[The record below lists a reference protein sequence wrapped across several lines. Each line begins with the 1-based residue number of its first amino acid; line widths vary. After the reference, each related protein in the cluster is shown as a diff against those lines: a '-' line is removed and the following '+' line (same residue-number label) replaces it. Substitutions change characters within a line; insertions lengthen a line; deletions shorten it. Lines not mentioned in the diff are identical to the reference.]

1 MWLGRLALFGLRT
14 WNQNSSVFFAREN
27 SGVQPLPVPGCKFK
41 SRTRLPRNPSKQ
53 SAKNPLSPKN
63 LHCIIHDTT
72 ELIHI
77 PCLVEMVVST
87 SLKEDNQYVQVNH
100 IGVHNHPK
108 PPLIRATVE
117 LGFQHFEKPK
127 RVPCST
133 GRHTLLHTLFMYVV
147 PKTRVQHVRS
157 ATEVGFRPVER
168 AEHQGCCRRIPART
182 GIRS

>member
-14 WNQNSSVFFAREN
+14 WIQNSSFFFAREN

-77 PCLVEMVVST
+77 PCLMEMVVST
-87 SLKEDNQYVQVNH
+87 SLKEDNQFVQVKH

-108 PPLIRATVE
+108 PLLIRATVE

-127 RVPCST
+127 RV
-133 GRHTLLHTLFMYVV
+133 
-147 PKTRVQHVRS
+147 RV
-157 ATEVGFRPVER
+157 RPE
-168 AEHQGCCRRIPART
+168 
-182 GIRS
+182 GIHYCILCLCT